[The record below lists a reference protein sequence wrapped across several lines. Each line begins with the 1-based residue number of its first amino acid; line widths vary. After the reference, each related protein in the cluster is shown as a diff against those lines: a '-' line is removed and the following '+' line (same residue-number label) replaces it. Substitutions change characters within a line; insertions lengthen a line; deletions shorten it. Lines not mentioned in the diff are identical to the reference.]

1 MSLSFNRKSAHQSEV
16 AAPSLL
22 MLGSE
27 PARAMVEWSAGLI
40 LRSSLLRAAPRGDG
54 HAVIV
59 LPGLGASDRST
70 VLLRRFLRDL
80 GYEAYGWEQ
89 GRNTGAR
96 AGMELIM
103 RERLRKLHARTGRK
117 VSLIGHSLGGIY
129 ARELAKLE
137 PDSVRQVITL
147 GSPFAGNL
155 RSTNA
160 SLLYERLTGEQ
171 INAMSA
177 EQVAR
182 LHAKPPMPTTSIYS
196 KTDGIVAWPC
206 SIEGND
212 HEGESIHLRAASH
225 LGMAACPTALYLI
238 ADRLAQAE
246 GQWQPFAPTGWQRMV
261 YGVQDHLPTELK
273 PIPA

>member
-1 MSLSFNRKSAHQSEV
+1 MFPTLNRKLNSRKKV
-16 AAPSLL
+16 AAPSVL
-22 MLGSE
+22 MLCSE
-27 PARAMVEWSAGLI
+27 PARAVVEWSAGLV
-40 LRSSLLRAAPRGDG
+40 LQSSLLRAAPRGDG

-70 VLLRRFLRDL
+70 VLLRRFLRAL
-80 GYEAYGWEQ
+80 GYEACGWEQ

-96 AGMELIM
+96 PGMEQIM
-103 RERLRKLHARTGRK
+103 RERLREIHKRSGRK

-137 PDSVRQVITL
+137 PDSVRQVISL

-155 RSTNA
+155 SSTNA
-160 SLLYERLTGEQ
+160 SRLFEWLSGERLQNMSGEQ
-171 INAMSA
+171 
-177 EQVAR
+177 EAR
-182 LHAKPPMPTTSIYS
+182 LHAKPPVPTTSVYS

-212 HEGESIHLRAASH
+212 HEGENIHLRAASH
-225 LGMAACPTALYLI
+225 LGMAACPTALYLV
-238 ADRLAQAE
+238 ADRLAQPE
-246 GQWQPFAPTGWQRMV
+246 GQWRPFAPTGWQRLV
-261 YGVQDHLPTELK
+261 YGVQDHLPSELK